1 MFGEKNFNLYALM
14 KNLFKLSVLALS
26 SVFALSCNKELTSQD
41 APVSEAT
48 ETVQFSTAPI
58 TKTVFGTPD
67 GTTVPTLWTTNN
79 TVAVTLNFAAFK
91 KSSELSISEDSKTAA
106 FSADLKNESSVSK
119 FAFRAVSPFSCLTS
133 TSINSPYN
141 SIGITIP
148 SDQTPLDGSVDE
160 DAQILFAKR
169 TIFSSSIPSEVSL
182 DFNHITAYGKLSFSN
197 LALSAG
203 ETISKV
209 ELISPENWSGRYS
222 LYLDTDGDHSE
233 GDIEAHTASKTISL
247 NTNKSS
253 DIWFACAPVD
263 LSGKKVKVVVTTN
276 VGNYTKEVTIPSERP
291 FTAGHISSFTI
302 NMSGITAVSAETYTL
317 VKDIKELTIESEI
330 IIAAADYDQAI
341 STTQNTN
348 NRAPAGITKSDDKQ
362 SISSPGESVQI
373 LTLRTGAKDE
383 TYSFYTG
390 SGYLHAASSSSNH
403 LKTQTTV
410 DPNASWSITIA
421 SSGVATI
428 RAQGS
433 NKRNL
438 LRYNSDSKLFSCYKS
453 GQKDVCIYKKN

>member
-1 MFGEKNFNLYALM
+1 M
-14 KNLFKLSVLALS
+14 KNLLKLSILALS
-26 SVFALSCNKELTSQD
+26 SVFALSCNKELASKD

-67 GTTVPTLWTTNN
+67 GTTVPTLWTANN
-79 TVAVTLNFAAFK
+79 TVAVSLNLSTFK
-91 KSSELSISEDSKTAA
+91 ESSKLSISEDSKTAA
-106 FSADLKNESSVSK
+106 FSADLEKVSSSE

-133 TSINSPYN
+133 TSLNNSFK

-148 SDQTPLDGSVDE
+148 SDQTPIDGSVDE
-160 DAQILFAKR
+160 DAQILFAR
-169 TIFSSSIPSEVSL
+169 HTVPSSSIPSEVSL

-209 ELISPENWSGRYS
+209 ELISPEDWSGRYF
-222 LYLDTDGDHSE
+222 LYLDTDDKHNE
-233 GDIEAHTASKTISL
+233 GDIEANTASKTISL
-247 NTNKSS
+247 STNKSS

-276 VGNYTKEVTIPSERP
+276 VGNYTKEIIIPSESP

-317 VKDIKELTIESEI
+317 VKDVKELTIGSEI
-330 IIAAADYDQAI
+330 IIAAVTSNQAI
-341 STTQNTN
+341 SITQNNN
-348 NRAPAGITKSDDKQ
+348 NRASAAITKSADKQ
-362 SISSPGESVQI
+362 SISSPGEAVQI
-373 LTLRTGAKDE
+373 LTLKTGANDD

-390 SGYLHAASSSSNH
+390 EKYLYAASSKSNH
-403 LKTQTTV
+403 LKEKNTV
-410 DPNASWSITIA
+410 DPNASWSITIT

-428 RAQGS
+428 KAQGS
-433 NKRNL
+433 NTRNL
-438 LRYNSDSKLFSCYKS
+438 LKYNSSSNIFSCYS
-453 GQKDVCIYKKN
+453 NGQQDVCIYKKN